1 MSEGIAKLRSRSLYV
16 LAIPKKICK
25 LVSPEAHDEE
35 SAGLRSRSFP
45 MHVTTRCGNFRLP
58 LSRMAEAMTKD
69 AGFIADPFS
78 EKARSI
84 IPLSDRPYREHV
96 LPLPR
101 SYGTAHAVNISIKYT
116 LTEGGNRKMKKVL
129 VFVFAVVIAVAF
141 AATGFAQAPAAAPA
155 EKAPVAAPEKTEK
168 PAKVKK
174 AKKKAP
180 KKEEKKEEAP
190 APAAPAK

>member
-1 MSEGIAKLRSRSLYV
+1 
-16 LAIPKKICK
+16 
-25 LVSPEAHDEE
+25 
-35 SAGLRSRSFP
+35 
-45 MHVTTRCGNFRLP
+45 
-58 LSRMAEAMTKD
+58 MAEAMTKD

-84 IPLSDRPYREHV
+84 IPLPDRPCRGPV

-101 SYGTAHAVNISIKYT
+101 SYGTAHAVKVFIKYT

-155 EKAPVAAPEKTEK
+155 EKAPAAAPEKMEK
-168 PAKVKK
+168 PAKAKK
-174 AKKKAP
+174 APKKKAP

-190 APAAPAK
+190 AAAAPAK